1 MGFPPSCFGL
11 KGPSQLGGHYSISLG
26 PNRYSQCQFLMCVDL
41 SAAYNAGS
49 AHSLL
54 LALPQLAG
62 LLLLEVS
69 ELGLHPHSY
78 LRFPI
83 SAHSFTCRDSWIPW
97 NDWPQMMSCGTEE
110 LPGWQ
115 AWISDPQNCKLQKK
129 KKRGCFQP
137 WNFRVISLGAIDNWN
152 NYHLSADDSQIER
165 TSSLNS
171 RFISDC
177 MFDISTGTSYFEFYQ
192 NGPETRIQL
201 EVAYLRGKLRKHQ

>member
-1 MGFPPSCFGL
+1 MQAVPTLCCWLFLSSLASYYWKFQSLDFIPVHIFGFL
-11 KGPSQLGGHYSISLG
+11 
-26 PNRYSQCQFLMCVDL
+26 
-41 SAAYNAGS
+41 
-49 AHSLL
+49 SLL
-54 LALPQLAG
+54 
-62 LLLLEVS
+62 
-69 ELGLHPHSY
+69 
-78 LRFPI
+78 
-83 SAHSFTCRDSWIPW
+83 SFTCRGSWIPW

-129 KKRGCFQP
+129 KKKSGCFQP